1 MVYYRL
7 RTTIIAQKLGC
18 FKPKIY
24 WVFSKLT
31 ASADLKR
38 APMLGTTH
46 EAMTNGA
53 INTLIKK
60 NVTKLVF
67 QYCTT
72 INSGCVTLKLE
83 ITGQNNSYTATRPV
97 VTAHSM

>member
-1 MVYYRL
+1 MGFYRL

-18 FKPKIY
+18 FKPKFY

-46 EAMTNGA
+46 EAMISGA

-60 NVTKLVF
+60 KVTTLILQWV
-67 QYCTT
+67 TT
-72 INSGCVTLKLE
+72 INSGCVILKLE
-83 ITGQNNSYTATRPV
+83 ITGQNSSYTATNPV
-97 VTAHSM
+97 VTAHRI